1 MSILIFVAVFAVLA
15 GLTVPAASRRPR
27 IGVPGAAVF
36 TAGAVALVPLVWVA
50 LFPLLAVLVSPVAVC
65 GLLLLAANVR
75 GALRAR
81 RRTVQSGPLHA
92 WWEECGQYGA
102 DPVTSA
108 QHRHAAFAE
117 NVAAEEAE
125 LFGGAR

>member
-65 GLLLLAANVR
+65 GAVLLAANVR
-75 GALRAR
+75 GAYRSRAR
-81 RRTVQSGPLHA
+81 STGGPLHA
-92 WWEECGQYGA
+92 WWEECGRYGA

-108 QHRHAAFAE
+108 QHRHDIAAD
-117 NVAAEEAE
+117 NI
-125 LFGGAR
+125 LGGTR

>member
-1 MSILIFVAVFAVLA
+1 MSTILIFVAVFAALA

-65 GLLLLAANVR
+65 GAVLLAANVR
-75 GALRAR
+75 GAYRAR
-81 RRTVQSGPLHA
+81 SRSTGGPLHE
-92 WWEECGQYGA
+92 WWEECGRHGA

-108 QHRHAAFAE
+108 QHRHDIAAD
-117 NVAAEEAE
+117 NI
-125 LFGGAR
+125 LGGTR